1 MTGQPSVKSTWR
13 TTFGAIDAPS
23 RRRGAGSG
31 DRGRALTGQAG
42 RSPQMRVSRPD
53 SPVFPEARAGRLT
66 LNTLG
71 SRDDENVSDTPLGP
85 RTSRRRRDRPAYRC
99 PLALHGGK
107 WRCGYAQALARSRA
121 LRVVTSS
128 VRTLISCSNPCCRS
142 ADIRDAGSSDIWPR
156 LRSNMLPLPSP
167 GRRPV
172 SRRVGW

>member
-1 MTGQPSVKSTWR
+1 
-13 TTFGAIDAPS
+13 
-23 RRRGAGSG
+23 
-31 DRGRALTGQAG
+31 
-42 RSPQMRVSRPD
+42 MRVSRPD

-121 LRVVTSS
+121 LRVVH
-128 VRTLISCSNPCCRS
+128 
-142 ADIRDAGSSDIWPR
+142 
-156 LRSNMLPLPSP
+156 
-167 GRRPV
+167 
-172 SRRVGW
+172 